1 MRITFAQL
9 DQWTKKTERR
19 IDAVLK
25 DATQTVISVAQTPK
39 SKGGRLPVDTGNL
52 RNSLQS
58 SVAGGASGEG
68 KESYIMVA
76 AGMNGGDLATFTWTA
91 EYAAAVNNGNR
102 GPLIDGTFDKVRAN
116 LAVVSAQTVRAG
128 KAVIYTARIFCCPR
142 ERRHVATF
150 HQWCN
155 QNV

>member
-1 MRITFAQL
+1 MARYTFAQL

-58 SVAGGASGEG
+58 SVAGGAMGEG
-68 KESYIMVA
+68 ASSYIMVA
-76 AGMNGGDLATFTWTA
+76 GNMKGGDLATFTWTA

-102 GPLIDGTFDKVRAN
+102 GRPGAHFVEGAVDQWPAIVRASI
-116 LAVVSAQTVRAG
+116 A
-128 KAVIYTARIFCCPR
+128 KAKAR
-142 ERRHVATF
+142 VG
-150 HQWCN
+150 
-155 QNV
+155 

>member
-1 MRITFAQL
+1 MARYTFAQL

-58 SVAGGASGEG
+58 SIAGGASGEG

-76 AGMNGGDLATFTWTA
+76 GNMKGGDVATFTWTA

-102 GPLIDGTFDKVRAN
+102 GRPGAHFVEGAVDQWTAIVRAST
-116 LAVVSAQTVRAG
+116 AKAKARVR
-128 KAVIYTARIFCCPR
+128 
-142 ERRHVATF
+142 
-150 HQWCN
+150 
-155 QNV
+155 

>member
-39 SKGGRLPVDTGNL
+39 SKGGRLPVDSGNL

-58 SVAGGASGEG
+58 SIAGGASGEG
-68 KESYIMVA
+68 ASSYILVA
-76 AGMNGGDLATFTWTA
+76 GNMKGGDLATFTWTA

-102 GPLIDGTFDKVRAN
+102 GRPGAHFVEGAVDQWPAIVRASIRKAKV
-116 LAVVSAQTVRAG
+116 AVG
-128 KAVIYTARIFCCPR
+128 
-142 ERRHVATF
+142 
-150 HQWCN
+150 
-155 QNV
+155 

>member
-1 MRITFAQL
+1 MTKYTFAQL
-9 DQWTKKTERR
+9 DQWTKKTEKR

-25 DATQTVISVAQTPK
+25 DATQSVVAVAQQTK
-39 SKGGRLPVDTGNL
+39 AKGGRMPVDTGNL

-58 SVAGGASGEG
+58 SVAGGATGEG

-102 GPLIDGTFDKVRAN
+102 GRPGAHFVEGAVDQWPAIVRASI
-116 LAVVSAQTVRAG
+116 A
-128 KAVIYTARIFCCPR
+128 KAKAR
-142 ERRHVATF
+142 VG
-150 HQWCN
+150 
-155 QNV
+155 

>member
-1 MRITFAQL
+1 MKYTFATL
-9 DQWTKKTERR
+9 DQWTKKTEKR

-25 DATQTVISVAQTPK
+25 DATQSVVAVAQQTK
-39 SKGGRLPVDTGNL
+39 AKGGRMPVDTGNL

-76 AGMNGGDLATFTWTA
+76 AGMKGGDVATFTWTA

-102 GPLIDGTFDKVRAN
+102 GRPGAHFVEGAVDQWPAIVRASI
-116 LAVVSAQTVRAG
+116 A
-128 KAVIYTARIFCCPR
+128 KAKAR
-142 ERRHVATF
+142 VG
-150 HQWCN
+150 
-155 QNV
+155 

>member
-9 DQWTKKTERR
+9 DQWTKKPERR

-58 SVAGGASGEG
+58 SIAGGASGEG
-68 KESYIMVA
+68 ESSHILVA
-76 AGMNGGDLATFTWTA
+76 PLMEGGDVATFTWTA

-102 GPLIDGTFDKVRAN
+102 GRPGAHFVEGAVDQWPAIVRASI
-116 LAVVSAQTVRAG
+116 A
-128 KAVIYTARIFCCPR
+128 KAKAR
-142 ERRHVATF
+142 VG
-150 HQWCN
+150 
-155 QNV
+155 

>member
-1 MRITFAQL
+1 MARYTFATL

-25 DATQTVISVAQTPK
+25 DATQSVIAVAQQTK
-39 SKGGRLPVDTGNL
+39 AKGGRMPVDTGNL

-76 AGMNGGDLATFTWTA
+76 GNMKGGDVATFTWTA

-102 GPLIDGTFDKVRAN
+102 GRPGAHFVEGAVDQWPAVVRASI
-116 LAVVSAQTVRAG
+116 A
-128 KAVIYTARIFCCPR
+128 KAKAR
-142 ERRHVATF
+142 VG
-150 HQWCN
+150 
-155 QNV
+155 